1 MTNLRVY
8 IVSYQQVANYLYSV
22 TVNEETHP
30 ELKGMTEDEM
40 KEYIINNSEN
50 MAPINDIYPNL
61 YEELSNS
68 DIESDKWSIYNEE
81 IKFE

>member
-1 MTNLRVY
+1 
-8 IVSYQQVANYLYSV
+8 
-22 TVNEETHP
+22 
-30 ELKGMTEDEM
+30 
-40 KEYIINNSEN
+40 

-68 DIESDKWSIYNEE
+68 DIESDKWSNYNEE

>member
-1 MTNLRVY
+1 MTDLRVY
-8 IVSYQQVANYLYSV
+8 IVSYEQVANYRYSV

-50 MAPINDIYPNL
+50 MAPINGIYPNL

-68 DIESDKWSIYNEE
+68 DIENDKWTNYSEE